1 MSASRIL
8 LVISILSVGVLA
20 ACTGPNTYPISGMEV
35 SQGDPVQEMYNPGL
49 IFRGESR

>member
-8 LVISILSVGVLA
+8 LVISILSVGILT
-20 ACTGPNTYPISGMEV
+20 ACAGPGTYPITGMEV
-35 SQGDPVQEMYNPGL
+35 SQNDPVQEMYNPGL